1 MLLINRWEFRFSV
14 FQFNMKRVILVT
26 WRRSFLDHDNWYRGN
41 LPRSWKLCFYASLG
55 KRWFE
60 WPNHCPDHPYI
71 KEKIIN
77 LDQLQ
82 LWLRAAECWLDLSR
96 YHLDLSVNYPWLPCP
111 LSAVRCP
118 LPAHLPGFSGPGLLK
133 VPRSTTL
140 FDILAASD
148 QSFDALLYFKIIMY
162 DIGAKD
168 SNSDVL
174 SVNKWLADMF
184 LIPY

>member
-111 LSAVRCP
+111 LSAVRC
-118 LPAHLPGFSGPGLLK
+118 LP
-133 VPRSTTL
+133 TC
-140 FDILAASD
+140 LAFLALAYLRYP
-148 QSFDALLYFKIIMY
+148 ALLPFLTSWPHQISRLMHYFTLKSSCTISALKIPILTSSLLTS
-162 DIGAKD
+162 G
-168 SNSDVL
+168 
-174 SVNKWLADMF
+174 
-184 LIPY
+184 